1 MDFADTFA
9 LRDSDIAAEDF
20 DGEFVV
26 LDLTVGRYFS
36 LAGGAAIAWRALAG
50 GHTLGA
56 AVTAFPEAD
65 PRRGA
70 VMQFAEQLVTYQLL
84 KAGAGAPAPD
94 PAVLAQLAAS
104 PGPFEIEVFDDL
116 ADLLLADPIH
126 DVDAEA
132 GWPHLPGKRQE

>member
-1 MDFADTFA
+1 MDSADTFV

-36 LAGGAAIAWRALAG
+36 LAGGAAIVWRALAG
-50 GHTLGA
+50 GHALGA
-56 AVTAFPEAD
+56 AEAAFAEGD
-65 PRRGA
+65 PRRRA
-70 VMQFAEQLVTYQLL
+70 VTQLAEQLVAHQLL
-84 KAGAGAPAPD
+84 KAGAGAPDPD
-94 PAVLAQLAAS
+94 AAVLAELALS

-132 GWPHLPGKRQE
+132 GWPHLPGKGQE